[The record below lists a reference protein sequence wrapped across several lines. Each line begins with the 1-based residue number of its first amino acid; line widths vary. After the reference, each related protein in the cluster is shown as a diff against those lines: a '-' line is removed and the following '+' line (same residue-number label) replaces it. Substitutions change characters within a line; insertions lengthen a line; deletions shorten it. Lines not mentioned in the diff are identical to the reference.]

1 MREIVTLQIGGAGNA
16 IGDSVG
22 IPGDIGDVLS
32 VQLFLVL
39 ARDFT

>member
-22 IPGDIGDVLS
+22 SYYITTNALN
-32 VQLFLVL
+32 L
-39 ARDFT
+39 